1 MTANRGAPL
10 PDLDEVRVDVAAGAV
25 RPTVRDLA
33 AYYGLSQR
41 GSIACARMC
50 RDAGIRAAHDNRRVI
65 LPDTARLLSALADGE
80 PHRIDDLADTL
91 AENRWIVWAW
101 MMRSTRS
108 RHVRSCRRGR
118 WAITEAGARA
128 LRRYHTIR
136 STP

>member
-1 MTANRGAPL
+1 MTAAPSAPL
-10 PDLDEVRVDVAAGAV
+10 PSLDEIRADVARGDV
-25 RPTVRDLA
+25 RPTVADLA

-41 GSIACARMC
+41 GSRVAARMC
-50 RDAGIRAAHDNRRVI
+50 RDAGIVAAPDNRRVI

-80 PHRIDDLADTL
+80 PHRVDDLADIL
-91 AENRWIVWAW
+91 AENRWTVWAW

-108 RHVRSCRRGR
+108 RHVRSARRGR
-118 WAITEAGARA
+118 WVITDAGAGA